1 MTIQARDANSPI
13 HVQNILGKKPELK
26 LGGQK
31 IEDSLVL
38 NKERI
43 SKKRDRQQFEQKSVT
58 VFDTALDISVAD
70 SVKSNDGGKWDF
82 KNEQEKPKLNQEIK
96 KVRFN
101 QNTNKDYNKMINI
114 SATSSL
120 LSLMP

>member
-1 MTIQARDANSPI
+1 M
-13 HVQNILGKKPELK
+13 K

-58 VFDTALDISVAD
+58 VFDTALDTSVAD
-70 SVKSNDGGKWDF
+70 SVKSNNGGKWDF

>member
-1 MTIQARDANSPI
+1 M
-13 HVQNILGKKPELK
+13 K

-43 SKKRDRQQFEQKSVT
+43 SKKRDRQQFEQMSVT

-70 SVKSNDGGKWDF
+70 SVKSNNGGKWDF
-82 KNEQEKPKLNQEIK
+82 KNEQDKPKLNQEIK